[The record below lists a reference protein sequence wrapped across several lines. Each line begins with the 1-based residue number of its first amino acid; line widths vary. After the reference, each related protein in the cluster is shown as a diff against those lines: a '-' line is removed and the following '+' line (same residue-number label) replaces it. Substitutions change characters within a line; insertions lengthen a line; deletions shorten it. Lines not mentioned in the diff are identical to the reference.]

1 MYVYTDNYMHIKAAV
16 KQTMGDPTSRAKAIH
31 IYTYMHTYMSH
42 VYIYVYVYVYI
53 YIYGYVYM
61 IYMCTCI
68 DTYMYA
74 YKASMNFLYW
84 LHNKADAKQQAEW
97 SNEGMNIRTHVL

>member
-1 MYVYTDNYMHIKAAV
+1 M
-16 KQTMGDPTSRAKAIH
+16 
-31 IYTYMHTYMSH
+31 IY
-42 VYIYVYVYVYI
+42 
-53 YIYGYVYM
+53 

-84 LHNKADAKQQAEW
+84 LHNKADAMQQAEW